1 MKTNATSHSEGSL
14 GCSPHLASPR
24 IHAKPSMNTL
34 SGERNL
40 QATSLSAREDG
51 ENRSAPLRGEGWGE
65 GLSHSSFII
74 RHSSFRSRG
83 YILFE
88 LVLAITIFSI
98 AVLGLAKAL
107 NQSLDTANLLKRD
120 QIVRVG
126 MRNFFEE
133 IRRKPLTDMS
143 TSYMDTTY
151 GITYTSTTEPVSL
164 RTTNGSTLPDLYN
177 LTIKATSEFNGIP
190 EEATLSVYV
199 HKPAQQ

>member
-1 MKTNATSHSEGSL
+1 MKTCAKNQGPKTKGHRQASGFSFTAS
-14 GCSPHLASPR
+14 ASPSSI
-24 IHAKPSMNTL
+24 IHH
-34 SGERNL
+34 
-40 QATSLSAREDG
+40 ATCRP
-51 ENRSAPLRGEGWGE
+51 RS
-65 GLSHSSFII
+65 
-74 RHSSFRSRG
+74 G

-88 LVLAITIFSI
+88 LVLAITLFSI

-133 IRRKPLTDMS
+133 IRQKPLKEMS
-143 TSYMDTTY
+143 TSYMDPTY

-164 RTTNGSTLPDLYN
+164 RTTSGSTLSDLYN
-177 LTIKATSEFNGIP
+177 LTIKATSEFNGMP

-199 HKPAQQ
+199 YKSAQP